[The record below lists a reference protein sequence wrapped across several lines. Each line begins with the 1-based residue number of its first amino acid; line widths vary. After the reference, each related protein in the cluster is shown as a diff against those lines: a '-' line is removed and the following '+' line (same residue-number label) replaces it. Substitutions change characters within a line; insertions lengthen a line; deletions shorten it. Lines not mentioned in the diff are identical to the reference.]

1 MGKSCLRELCERLV
15 ASLRAVPGSL
25 NPGSAA

>member
-1 MGKSCLRELCERLV
+1 VGTRRMVAMGDFDHI
-15 ASLRAVPGSL
+15 LRAVPGSL